1 MKLLK
6 KIRGRAVF
14 YALAIILQLAFLV
27 SIILF
32 AGSSKLWIY
41 IFLEF
46 LSFLMAVHVINSDSN
61 PTVKLAWIVPLL
73 VFPLFGGVIYVLFGM
88 KHPIRDRKFLYKK
101 ADELTARYTA
111 DDSAVM
117 DELDSL
123 DPHAAGQCRYLSK
136 NGFPLFA
143 HTKTSYFSLG
153 DLNYPVLLE
162 KLEGAKSFIFME
174 YFIIEQGEMWGS
186 ILEILKK
193 KAAEGLDVR
202 LIYDDVGCLFKLP
215 DKYEKELETYGI
227 KCTVFNR
234 FRPFLSIIMNN
245 RDHRKITVIDG
256 KVGFTGGINLADEY
270 INKGS
275 KFGHWKDTGVMIEG
289 EAVRNLTLLFLN
301 QWNAASQWKI
311 AKYTGDDDLE
321 KFMPPKEC
329 QNIESDGYVQ
339 PYGDSPL
346 DNEICAENVYLNIIN
361 NSKKY
366 LYIFTPYLIIDN
378 ETVTALTLAAK
389 RGVDVR
395 IITPGIPDKKIVF
408 RLTRSYYPV
417 LIKHGVKIYEYTP
430 GFVHA
435 KSFVCD
441 DEIATVGSINLDYRS
456 LYLHFECG
464 CFFYKSSVVEDVKK
478 DFLETLD
485 RSTPARQMS
494 MRTGTLRS
502 IMYAFL
508 RLFSP
513 LV

>member
-1 MKLLK
+1 MEILMKLLK
-6 KIRGRAVF
+6 KIKGRTFF
-14 YALAIILQLAFLV
+14 YALAIIIQLAFLV
-27 SIILF
+27 LILSL
-32 AGSSKLWIY
+32 AGTSSLWV
-41 IFLEF
+41 FMLLEF
-46 LSFLMAVHVINSDSN
+46 LSFLMAVHVINSESN
-61 PTVKLAWIVPLL
+61 PSVKLAWIVPLL

-88 KHPIRDRKFLYKK
+88 KHPIRDRKFLYRN
-101 ADELTARYTA
+101 ADELTSRYAA
-111 DDSAVM
+111 DDTDVMNELEAV
-117 DELDSL
+117 
-123 DPHAAGQCRYLSK
+123 DPHAAGQCRYLSN
-136 NGFPLFA
+136 NGFPVFR
-143 HTKTSYFSLG
+143 HTKTSYYPLG
-153 DLNYPVLLE
+153 DDNFPILLE
-162 KLEGAKSFIFME
+162 KLEEAKKFIFME
-174 YFIIEQGEMWGS
+174 YFIIEKGEMWGS
-186 ILEILKK
+186 ILEILKR
-193 KAAEGLDVR
+193 KASQGLDVR

-215 DKYEKELETYGI
+215 DKYEKELESYGI
-227 KCTVFNR
+227 KCLVFNK

-256 KVGFTGGINLADEY
+256 NIGFTGGINLADEY
-270 INKGS
+270 INKAS

-301 QWNAASQWKI
+301 QWNVTHTEDI
-311 AKYTGDDDLE
+311 ELE
-321 KFMPPKEC
+321 KFMPTEDC
-329 QNIESDGYVQ
+329 ENTESDGFVQ

-395 IITPGIPDKKIVF
+395 IITPGIPDKKIVYQ
-408 RLTRSYYPV
+408 LTRSYYPV

-464 CFFYKSSVVEDVKK
+464 CFFYKSSIVKDVKE
-478 DFLETLD
+478 DFLKTLE
-485 RSTPARQMS
+485 RSSPAKQMS
-494 MRTGTLRS
+494 IRTGAFGK
-502 IMYAFL
+502 IWYALL

>member
-6 KIRGRAVF
+6 KIRGRALF

-27 SIILF
+27 LVIFF

-88 KHPIRDRKFLYKK
+88 KHPIRDRKFIYKN

-117 DELDSL
+117 DELDAL
-123 DPHAAGQCRYLSK
+123 DPHAAGQCRYLSRS
-136 NGFPLFA
+136 GFPLFK
-143 HTKTSYFSLG
+143 HTRTSYFPLG
-153 DLNYPVLLE
+153 DLNFPVLLE
-162 KLEGAKSFIFME
+162 KLEGAKRFIFME

-202 LIYDDVGCLFKLP
+202 LMYDDVGCLFKLP
-215 DKYEKELETYGI
+215 DKYEKELESYGI
-227 KCTVFNR
+227 KCIVFNR

-256 KVGFTGGINLADEY
+256 DVGFTGGINLADEY
-270 INKGS
+270 INKAS

-301 QWNAASQWKI
+301 QWNVASQWKI
-311 AKYTGDDDLE
+311 AKYEGDQDLE
-321 KFMPPKEC
+321 KFMPQNCE
-329 QNIESDGYVQ
+329 NIESDGYVQ

-395 IITPGIPDKKIVF
+395 IITPGIPDKKVVF

-464 CFFYKSSVVEDVKK
+464 CFFYKSSVVEEVKK
-478 DFLETLD
+478 DFLDTLE
-485 RSTPARQMS
+485 RSTPAPQMS
-494 MRTGTLRS
+494 MRTGTIRS
-502 IMYAFL
+502 IMYALL